1 MKTTRAHQVRAEMDA
16 ARSELGAVRGL
27 CIGELSLAEEARE
40 QEAIAKIWRDIH
52 GGRCGREDP
61 PVVLGQGEYAHAPE
75 IRRGRKARGTSEVVY
90 ELVLVAVAVGCG
102 LVAGLLLAR

>member
-27 CIGELSLAEEARE
+27 CIGELSPAEEARE
-40 QEAIAKIWRDIH
+40 QEAIARIWRDIH

-75 IRRGRKARGTSEVVY
+75 IRRGRKARHTAY
-90 ELVLVAVAVGCG
+90 ELALAVLAMAC
-102 LVAGLLLAR
+102 LFTAGMLLAR